1 MNGNVTSPDLS
12 SCSYTK
18 LDALLWGL
26 PAGIILAALLLLCF
40 NLFGNAITN
49 RRNRNVASAS
59 SNTQIDR
66 KYILGRKKKR
76 GPQPSS
82 ELRPVNVNQMAMQ
95 DGAPDDIKAMAGK
108 LTKASEQRAIKT
120 IS

>member
-1 MNGNVTSPDLS
+1 MDSNATSPDTS
-12 SCSYTK
+12 SCYQK
-18 LDALLWGL
+18 IDAFLWGL
-26 PAGIILAALLLLCF
+26 PAGLVLAALLLLCF

-82 ELRPVNVNQMAMQ
+82 ELRPVNVNQMALQ
-95 DGAPDDIKAMAGK
+95 EGAPDDIKAMAGK
-108 LTKASEQRAIKT
+108 LAKASEQGVLK
-120 IS
+120 SNQ